1 MAQTLLHTL
10 KVQTHL
16 SDPSHLIPHQA
27 VRSKS
32 ALCVT
37 VFTSCDSVEW

>member
-16 SDPSHLIPHQA
+16 SDRSHLIPQQ

-32 ALCVT
+32 VLCVT

>member
-16 SDPSHLIPHQA
+16 SDRSHLIPQQL

-32 ALCVT
+32 VLCVT